1 MIIIVGAG
9 LSGLLLAY
17 RLKNANIPF
26 RILEARK
33 RIGGRIHTVSG
44 ANETPVEMGATWFHQ
59 EHRHFLYLLSELD
72 IPFYE
77 QFMDGTAFFQAHAG
91 VPAESFIMPDQT
103 PSYRISG
110 GTMQLIKKLE
120 SKLDREDIFLDQP
133 VEKVDF
139 FDDEVRVKARETF
152 VGQKIILALPPK
164 LWQETISF
172 SPELPQPVMQIA
184 SETQTWMEESIK
196 VGVIYEEP
204 FWRKNLQSGTLFSN
218 VGPMT
223 ELYDHS
229 NENVSRFA
237 LCGFL
242 HSQFRSLAVAERKRS
257 VIQQLVAS
265 FGNEAS
271 EVLDHLELDWS
282 REVHT
287 SGSLSRPLFPH
298 QNNGNGIYQN
308 ALFDNRLFFA
318 GTEVS
323 PHHGGYMEG
332 AVYNS
337 MQVFAKILRSVQ
349 R

>member
-26 RILEARK
+26 RVLEARK
-33 RIGGRIHTVSG
+33 RIGGRIHTLSG
-44 ANETPVEMGATWFHQ
+44 MNETPVEMGATWFHQ
-59 EHRHFLYLLSELD
+59 EHRHFLHLLSELD
-72 IPFYE
+72 ISFYE

-110 GTMQLIKKLE
+110 GTFELIKNLE
-120 SKLDREDIFLDQP
+120 SRLDREAIFLDQP
-133 VEKVDF
+133 VEEIDF
-139 FDDEVRVKARETF
+139 FHDEVRVKAREMF
-152 VGQKIILALPPK
+152 FAQKVILALPPG
-164 LWQETISF
+164 LWQETIRF
-172 SPELPQPVMQIA
+172 SPELPEPVMQIA
-184 SETQTWMEESIK
+184 RETQTWMEESIK
-196 VGVIYEEP
+196 VGVIYDEP
-204 FWRKNLQSGTLFSN
+204 FWRKKHLSGTLFSN

-229 NENVSRFA
+229 NEEVSRFA

-242 HSQFRSLAVAERKRS
+242 HPQLRSLAADERKRS

-265 FGNEAS
+265 FGKEAS
-271 EVLDHLELDWS
+271 EVLEYLEIDWS

-287 SGSLSRPLFPH
+287 SGSFSRPLFPH
-298 QNNGNGIYQN
+298 QNNGNRVFQN

>member
-26 RILEARK
+26 RVLEARE

-59 EHRHFLYLLSELD
+59 EHRHFLHLLSELD
-72 IPFYE
+72 IPFYQ
-77 QFMDGTAFFQAHAG
+77 QFMDGSAFFQAHAG

-110 GTMQLIKKLE
+110 GTFELIKNLE
-120 SKLDREDIFLDQP
+120 SRLDRESIFLDQP
-133 VEKVDF
+133 VEKIDF
-139 FDDEVRVKARETF
+139 FDDEVRITARETF
-152 VGQKIILALPPK
+152 VAQKVILALPPK
-164 LWQETISF
+164 LWQETIRF
-172 SPELPQPVMQIA
+172 SPDLPEPVMQIA
-184 SETQTWMEESIK
+184 GETQTWMEESIK
-196 VGVIYEEP
+196 VGVIYNEP
-204 FWRKNLQSGTLFSN
+204 FWRKNHQSGTLFSN

-229 NENVSRFA
+229 NEEVSRFA

-242 HSQFRSLAVAERKRS
+242 HSRFRSLAPAERKRS

-265 FGNEAS
+265 FGKQAS
-271 EVLDHLELDWS
+271 EALEYLELDWS
-282 REVHT
+282 LEVHT
-287 SGSLSRPLFPH
+287 SGSLRRPLFPH
-298 QNNGNGIYQN
+298 QNNGNEAFQN

-323 PHHGGYMEG
+323 PYHGGYMEG